1 MSRPNMN
8 TTAIT
13 SQNTM
18 CHEKVIPENTWMSK
32 SFHSMYPTAPNP
44 MRIG

>member
-18 CHEKVIPENTWMSK
+18 CHEKVIPENTWM
-32 SFHSMYPTAPNP
+32 FHSMYPTAPNP